1 MMKKW
6 GITIIVFLCCIL
18 SAVNIW
24 ADDGQGQ
31 SPDYVTDYYMI
42 VQSPNGGINLY
53 SETDPQSN
61 VLNDKLIVNGTA
73 LHIQGEK
80 TGTDQKDWGYTQYHG
95 MNGYVP
101 MDDLDPATREEAVNE
116 EYTAFG
122 GTDADFDVKIR
133 TEDGKAPIYNGPGE
147 KYEEVDGSDGIEN
160 SSSVHISQYVQGEDG
175 IDWGKTD
182 VGGVEGWV
190 NLDRDTD
197 YQLDSSDTENVS
209 DAENTADAETAAN
222 TENAQ
227 AAEPT
232 PTVTPV
238 QTTATPTAEPTP
250 TPTAEP
256 TPTVEATPTAEATP
270 AAEAPPTAEATPTVK
285 ATPTAEATPTTEA
298 ADTEEKDTKESEEKT
313 DSESEKKEE
322 QSEKSDSKDKKDKK
336 DDPGKKDSDSEQSQK
351 ASGENVKASSGIN
364 SPIIWISVIGIIA
377 IIILLI
383 YFLRKKK

>member
-160 SSSVHISQYVQGEDG
+160 SSSVHTGRRRNRL
-175 IDWGKTD
+175 GKNRCR
-182 VGGVEGWV
+182 W
-190 NLDRDTD
+190 
-197 YQLDSSDTENVS
+197 S
-209 DAENTADAETAAN
+209 
-222 TENAQ
+222 
-227 AAEPT
+227 
-232 PTVTPV
+232 
-238 QTTATPTAEPTP
+238 
-250 TPTAEP
+250 
-256 TPTVEATPTAEATP
+256 
-270 AAEAPPTAEATPTVK
+270 
-285 ATPTAEATPTTEA
+285 
-298 ADTEEKDTKESEEKT
+298 
-313 DSESEKKEE
+313 
-322 QSEKSDSKDKKDKK
+322 
-336 DDPGKKDSDSEQSQK
+336 
-351 ASGENVKASSGIN
+351 
-364 SPIIWISVIGIIA
+364 
-377 IIILLI
+377 
-383 YFLRKKK
+383 

>member
-1 MMKKW
+1 MKKW

-270 AAEAPPTAEATPTVK
+270 
-285 ATPTAEATPTTEA
+285 TTEA

>member
-222 TENAQ
+222 TEMLR
-227 AAEPT
+227 P
-232 PTVTPV
+232 
-238 QTTATPTAEPTP
+238 
-250 TPTAEP
+250 
-256 TPTVEATPTAEATP
+256 
-270 AAEAPPTAEATPTVK
+270 
-285 ATPTAEATPTTEA
+285 
-298 ADTEEKDTKESEEKT
+298 
-313 DSESEKKEE
+313 
-322 QSEKSDSKDKKDKK
+322 QSRL
-336 DDPGKKDSDSEQSQK
+336 Q
-351 ASGENVKASSGIN
+351 
-364 SPIIWISVIGIIA
+364 
-377 IIILLI
+377 L
-383 YFLRKKK
+383 

>member
-175 IDWGKTD
+175 IDWEKQMS
-182 VGGVEGWV
+182 VELKDG
-190 NLDRDTD
+190 LT
-197 YQLDSSDTENVS
+197 LTE
-209 DAENTADAETAAN
+209 
-222 TENAQ
+222 
-227 AAEPT
+227 
-232 PTVTPV
+232 
-238 QTTATPTAEPTP
+238 
-250 TPTAEP
+250 
-256 TPTVEATPTAEATP
+256 
-270 AAEAPPTAEATPTVK
+270 
-285 ATPTAEATPTTEA
+285 
-298 ADTEEKDTKESEEKT
+298 
-313 DSESEKKEE
+313 
-322 QSEKSDSKDKKDKK
+322 
-336 DDPGKKDSDSEQSQK
+336 
-351 ASGENVKASSGIN
+351 I
-364 SPIIWISVIGIIA
+364 PIISWIPQTQKM
-377 IIILLI
+377 
-383 YFLRKKK
+383 FLMRKIQQMRKQQRIPKMLRPQSRLQL